1 MAVDLAHALNG
12 EIINSDAMQ
21 MYAGLPIIT
30 NKPTVAEMGGIPHYL
45 LSFLPID
52 EVYRVGQFVKEAEK
66 RVCLVHF
73 VGREAR
79 LVNG

>member
-30 NKPTVAEMGGIPHYL
+30 NKPTAAEMGGIPHHL
-45 LSFLPID
+45 LSFLRID

-66 RVCLVHF
+66 RVCVVRF
-73 VGREAR
+73 VGNEAD
-79 LVNG
+79 